1 MNKVSVI
8 VNSFNEKEIVFKK
21 TIESILNN
29 KNVDLQ
35 IVLSTVSGDNCL
47 NYLKDYNL
55 TLVVNSKPGI
65 YQQINNTIEH
75 LTGDYITY
83 FSSND
88 IMSKYK
94 LQIES
99 EMLRQSGKKVC
110 YSAFNKIEIDGKKNV
125 KSFYDYSF
133 DKHLVG
139 NFVSDCSMVK
149 KDIFTKYSPFNV
161 EYGNHAFHDFWL
173 RIYEGEGDVFVYNPT
188 PTWDY
193 LVTEDSSHFKRSK
206 NPQKKIENELS
217 RQKMLEKHR
226 LNV

>member
-8 VNSFNEKEIVFKK
+8 VNSFNEKENVFKT

-35 IVLSTVSGDNCL
+35 IVVSTVEGDNCI
-47 NYLKDYNL
+47 NYAKSYDL

-88 IMSKYK
+88 VMSKYK

-99 EMLRQSGKKVC
+99 EILRQSGKKVC
-110 YSAFNKIEIDGKKNV
+110 YSAFNRIEIDGKKNV
-125 KSFYDYSF
+125 KNFYEYSL

-149 KDIFTKYSPFNV
+149 KDIFIKYTPFKV
-161 EYGNHAFHDFWL
+161 EYGNHAFHDLWL
-173 RIYEGEGDVFVYNPT
+173 RIYKGEGNVFIYNPI

-193 LVTEDSSHFKRSK
+193 IVTEDSSHFKRSK
-206 NPQKKIENELS
+206 NQQKKIENELS
-217 RQKMLEKHR
+217 RQKMLEIHK
-226 LNV
+226 LNI